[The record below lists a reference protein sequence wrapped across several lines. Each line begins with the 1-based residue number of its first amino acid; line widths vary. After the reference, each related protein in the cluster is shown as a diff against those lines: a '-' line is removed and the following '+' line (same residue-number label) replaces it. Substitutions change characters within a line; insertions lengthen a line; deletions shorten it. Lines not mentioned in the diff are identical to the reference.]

1 MSHSILPM
9 NNIMQKSINKRF
21 PSEWCSSTLYASH
34 HNKVMMGGTEE
45 CRVVWAE
52 EGAADNVVPNNCG

>member
-1 MSHSILPM
+1 M
-9 NNIMQKSINKRF
+9 F
-21 PSEWCSSTLYASH
+21 PSEWSPSTYTSH
-34 HNKVMMGGTEE
+34 HDKVVMGSTKE